1 MQEKQVMKQEP
12 EHKPEHGIK
21 DRLTKGFLTTAL
33 LGAVAAVIGCIAIFF
48 MSSRYDNALVN
59 YGFSQGDI
67 GKAMAVLTESRSA
80 LRGAIGY
87 ADASDIAEVM
97 ETYEIKKEAFDTY
110 IADVEKSIVTDE
122 GRESFDAIMD
132 SADAYFALAD
142 EIIKAGA
149 TTDTAASLKAQDREL
164 EELAP
169 LFDTAYQNLLDL
181 MNVNIQK
188 GDETESTLNVLKIA
202 LVLTVALLIVVAFTI
217 SLKNGNRIAEGI
229 AVPLEKLSKRLREF
243 AAGDIESE
251 FPAVEMDDEIGQM
264 VREADGMAQN
274 LRVLIEDL
282 NYLLNEMAQGNY
294 DIRTGAEERYVG
306 DFNSLLMA
314 VRGMNRQMSATLRE
328 IEAASEQVSIGSTN
342 MAEGAQALAEGATD
356 QAGSIEE
363 LQATFITI
371 TEAVEKTSEKVDASY
386 QQAIHYAQEADRS
399 RDEMSVMTS
408 AMERIND
415 ASQKISNIVTEI
427 ESIASQTN
435 LLSLN
440 ASIEAARAGEA
451 GRGFAVV
458 AEEIRQLAEQS
469 AQSAVSTRELIEG
482 ALHEVAEGNKAA
494 ESVSASIQ
502 DVVAGM
508 NTIADASKE
517 LSEIAKEQAVAME
530 QAEEGIGQISE
541 VVQANSATAQETSA
555 TSEELSA
562 QAVSMNELVGHFKLR
577 ND

>member
-1 MQEKQVMKQEP
+1 MQEEQKTKQNPKQEN
-12 EHKPEHGIK
+12 GIK
-21 DRLTKGFLTTAL
+21 ERLTRGFVRVAF
-33 LGAVAAVIGCIAIFF
+33 LGSVASIVGCIAIFVI
-48 MSSRYDNALVN
+48 SSRYSNALVN

-67 GKAMAVLTESRSA
+67 GKSMAVLTESRSA
-80 LRGAIGY
+80 LRAAIGY
-87 ADASDIAEVM
+87 EDEGEIAEVM
-97 ETYEIKKEAFDTY
+97 QSYEVKKEAFDTY
-110 IADVEKSIVTDE
+110 IADVETSIVTQE
-122 GRESFDAIMD
+122 GRESYDAIIAA
-132 SADAYFALAD
+132 ADAYFALAD
-142 EIIKAGA
+142 EIIKEGA
-149 TTDTAASLKAQDREL
+149 TTDTTASLQAQHREQD
-164 EELAP
+164 ELQP
-169 LFDTAYQNLLDL
+169 LFDDAYQKMLDL
-181 MNVNIQK
+181 MNVNISK
-188 GDETESTLNVLKIA
+188 GDTTEATLNIVRI
-202 LVLTVALLIVVAFTI
+202 VMVIFVAVLIVVAF
-217 SLKNGNRIAEGI
+217 SLSVKSGKQIADGIAE
-229 AVPLEKLSKRLREF
+229 PLEKLAKRLRLF
-243 AAGDIESE
+243 AEGDINSE
-251 FPAVEMDDEIGQM
+251 FPAVEIEDEIGQM
-264 VREADGMAQN
+264 VHEADGMAQN

-294 DIRTGAEERYVG
+294 DIRTGAEDRYVG
-306 DFNSLLMA
+306 DFHSLLMA
-314 VRGMNRQMSATLRE
+314 IRGMNRQMSATLRE

-386 QQAIHYAQEADRS
+386 QQAIQYAQEADRS
-399 RDEMSVMTS
+399 RNEMSVMTN

-427 ESIASQTN
+427 ENIASQTN

-494 ESVSASIQ
+494 ENVSASIQ

-508 NTIADASKE
+508 NNIADASKE

-562 QAVSMNELVGHFKLR
+562 QAVSMNELVAQFKLR

>member
-1 MQEKQVMKQEP
+1 MQEKQMTQKGTD
-12 EHKPEHGIK
+12 KGNGIK
-21 DRLTKGFLTTAL
+21 DRLTKGFVKVAF
-33 LGAVAAVIGCIAIFF
+33 LGSIASVIGCIAIFV
-48 MSSRYDNALVN
+48 MSSQYNNALVN

-67 GKAMAVLTESRSA
+67 GKAMAVLTESRSS
-80 LRGAIGY
+80 LRAAIGY
-87 ADASDIAEVM
+87 ADEGKIDDVV

-110 IADVEKSIVTDE
+110 IADVETSIVTEEGHESYNEIIAAVDE
-122 GRESFDAIMD
+122 
-132 SADAYFALAD
+132 YFELAD

-149 TTDTAASLKAQDREL
+149 TTDTAASLKAQAREQD
-164 EELAP
+164 ELQP
-169 LFDTAYQNLLDL
+169 LFDDAYQKMLDL
-181 MNVNIQK
+181 MNVNISK
-188 GDETESTLNVLKIA
+188 GDSTEATLNILRIVLVI
-202 LVLTVALLIVVAFTI
+202 LVAVIIVVAFTI
-217 SLKNGNRIAEGI
+217 SLKSGQQIAEGI
-229 AVPLEKLSKRLREF
+229 SGPLEKLAKRLREF

-251 FPAVEMDDEIGQM
+251 FPAVEIEDEIGQM
-264 VREADGMAQN
+264 VHDADGMAQN
-274 LRVLIEDL
+274 LRALIEDL

-294 DIRTGAEERYVG
+294 DIRTRAEDRYVG

-314 VRGMNRQMSATLRE
+314 VRGMNRQVSATLRE

-386 QQAIHYAQEADRS
+386 QQAIQYAQEADRS
-399 RDEMSVMTS
+399 RDEMSVMTN

-427 ESIASQTN
+427 ENIASQTN

-469 AQSAVSTRELIEG
+469 AQSAISTRELIEG

-508 NTIADASKE
+508 NNIADASKE

-562 QAVSMNELVGHFKLR
+562 QAVSMNELVAQFKLR